1 MSKRPIDPEGTAE
14 PRSAAAKLFDLRVL
28 IGALFTF
35 YGLVLI
41 VAGVLVTSAQ
51 LRKASEVNINLW
63 MGFGMLVVGLV
74 FLAWWRLKPLRSPA

>member
-1 MSKRPIDPEGTAE
+1 MSKRPTDPEGTAE
-14 PRSAAAKLFDLRVL
+14 PKSAAAKLFDLRVL

-41 VAGVLVTSAQ
+41 VAGVLATSAE
-51 LRKASEVNINLW
+51 LHKASEVNINLW

-74 FLAWWRLKPLRSPA
+74 FLGWWRLKPLRPPA